1 MECRSFC
8 RICDK
13 WYIDKDWLYQKYIIE
28 KLSYDDIVKIIGSKS
43 NRPIRNYLK
52 KYGIKSRDM
61 SECGRSRVEKI
72 KLNITDKFL
81 SIFDGLVI
89 SDGCIFN
96 HKMGHNT
103 NFKFEQ
109 TISKKELVYKVK
121 DVFEN
126 TGIGCRIEVRKGGE
140 HIICGKDCVVKDS
153 IYLRTMKHPFFTEQ
167 RKRWYNDE
175 GKKIIPRDIKFNEL
189 MLAYWMMGDG
199 CLSKVYNRY
208 SITLCTNSFNY
219 NDIEYLVDMFN
230 NKYNIKFRINGYKDE
245 YIMVLNN
252 QYDIYRFCKMIE
264 PYIVDCFKYKVRCLY
279 DDE

>member
-109 TISKKELVYKVK
+109 TISKK
-121 DVFEN
+121 
-126 TGIGCRIEVRKGGE
+126 RI
-140 HIICGKDCVVKDS
+140 S
-153 IYLRTMKHPFFTEQ
+153 L
-167 RKRWYNDE
+167 
-175 GKKIIPRDIKFNEL
+175 
-189 MLAYWMMGDG
+189 
-199 CLSKVYNRY
+199 
-208 SITLCTNSFNY
+208 
-219 NDIEYLVDMFN
+219 
-230 NKYNIKFRINGYKDE
+230 
-245 YIMVLNN
+245 
-252 QYDIYRFCKMIE
+252 
-264 PYIVDCFKYKVRCLY
+264 
-279 DDE
+279 

>member
-1 MECRSFC
+1 MRANISNKKKYYRNGYRDIYISKEWLKEQILSGRTKQDIAKEIRCCVKIVSNFIKKYNLIDEIKLECRSFC

-126 TGIGCRIEVRKGGE
+126 TGIWCRIEVRKGGE

-189 MLAYWMMGDG
+189 MLAH
-199 CLSKVYNRY
+199 
-208 SITLCTNSFNY
+208 
-219 NDIEYLVDMFN
+219 
-230 NKYNIKFRINGYKDE
+230 
-245 YIMVLNN
+245 
-252 QYDIYRFCKMIE
+252 
-264 PYIVDCFKYKVRCLY
+264 
-279 DDE
+279 